1 MNPDT
6 VFFCK
11 LKIAIFEPISGAPGI
26 LRRPGRDPA
35 SWRSFSSFPEIVSAL
50 GDFFELSETPG
61 RAAIHGFAFK
71 FLRKSPAPPK
81 SFENLLI
88 FLISHGFAPAG

>member
-1 MNPDT
+1 MGPDT

-11 LKIAIFEPISGAPGI
+11 LKIPIFEPISGAPGI

-35 SWRSFSSFPEIVSAL
+35 SRGGFSSFPEIFQAS

-61 RAAIHGFAFK
+61 RAAIHELTSTIIEKPQAVS
-71 FLRKSPAPPK
+71 KSID
-81 SFENLLI
+81 FY
-88 FLISHGFAPAG
+88 